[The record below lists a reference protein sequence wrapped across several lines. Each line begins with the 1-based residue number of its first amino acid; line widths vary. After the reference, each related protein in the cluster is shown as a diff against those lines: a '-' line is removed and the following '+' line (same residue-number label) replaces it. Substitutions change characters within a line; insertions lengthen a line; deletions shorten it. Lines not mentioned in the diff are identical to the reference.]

1 MNSKREDFLKKYL
14 LSDKNFP
21 VHIAVI
27 MDGNGRWAK
36 KRLMNRVKGHEKGAD
51 AIRGI
56 VELSREIGLKY
67 LSLYAFSTENWN
79 RPKTEVSALMSLLE
93 KFIKNERSNFL
104 ENDIRLN
111 AFGDLEKLPEKV
123 LKKLNALMD
132 ETRYNS
138 TMCLNMCLSY
148 GGRNE
153 ILHAVRKIA
162 ADVENNLIS
171 PDDITEETI
180 SANLYTKG
188 FPDPDILIRT
198 SGEMRLS
205 NFMMWQLSY
214 AELFFTKTLWPDFT
228 REEFLDII
236 RKFQTRDRR
245 FGKV

>member
-1 MNSKREDFLKKYL
+1 LNSKREDFLKKYS
-14 LSDKNFP
+14 LSKENFP

-56 VELSREIGLKY
+56 VELSREIGLEY

-79 RPKTEVSALMSLLE
+79 RPKAEVSALMNLLDR
-93 KFIKNERSNFL
+93 FIRNERSNFL

-111 AFGDLEKLPEKV
+111 AFGELEKLPEKV
-123 LKKLNALMD
+123 FSNLNSLME
-132 ETRYNS
+132 ETKSNS
-138 TMCLNMCLSY
+138 TMCLNLCLSY
-148 GGRNE
+148 GGRAD
-153 ILHAVRKIA
+153 ILNAVRKIA
-162 ADVENNLIS
+162 EDVEKKLIK
-171 PDDITEETI
+171 PEDISEETI
-180 SANLYTKG
+180 SENLYTKG

-214 AELFFTKTLWPDFT
+214 AELFFTQTLWPDFS

-236 RKFQTRDRR
+236 RQFQTRDRR

>member
-1 MNSKREDFLKKYL
+1 LNSKRENFLKKYS
-14 LSDKNFP
+14 LSKENFP

-56 VELSREIGLKY
+56 VELSREIGVKN

-79 RPKTEVSALMSLLE
+79 RPKTEVSALMNLLDR
-93 KFIKNERSNFL
+93 FIKNERSNFL

-111 AFGDLEKLPEKV
+111 AFGELEKLPKKV
-123 LKKLNALMD
+123 LNNLKALME
-132 ETRYNS
+132 ETSSNS
-138 TMCLNMCLSY
+138 TMCLNLCLSY

-153 ILHAVRKIA
+153 IVHSVRKIA
-162 ADVENNLIS
+162 EKVENKLLK
-171 PDDITEETI
+171 PEEITDETI
-180 SANLYTKG
+180 SENLYTKG
-188 FPDPDILIRT
+188 FPDPDLLIRT

-214 AELFFTKTLWPDFT
+214 SELFFTKTLWPDFSK
-228 REEFLDII
+228 EEFIEII
-236 RKFQTRDRR
+236 RQFQTRDRR

>member
-1 MNSKREDFLKKYL
+1 LNSKREDFLKKYSL
-14 LSDKNFP
+14 LHENFP

-79 RPKTEVSALMSLLE
+79 RPKTEVSALMSLLDR
-93 KFIKNERSNFL
+93 FIKSERQNFL
-104 ENDIRLN
+104 ENDIKLN
-111 AFGDLEKLPEKV
+111 AFGEIEKLPDKV
-123 LKKLNALMD
+123 FNSLNSLME
-132 ETRYNS
+132 ETKSNS
-138 TMCLNMCLSY
+138 SMCLNLCLSY
-148 GGRNE
+148 GGRSDIVNS
-153 ILHAVRKIA
+153 VRKIA
-162 ADVENNLIS
+162 SDVKKGLIK
-171 PDDITEETI
+171 PEDIKEETI
-180 SANLYTKG
+180 SENLYTKG

-214 AELFFTKTLWPDFT
+214 SELFFTDTLWPDFT

-236 RKFQTRDRR
+236 RQFQTRDRR